1 MRAPEWCHHWQLA
14 ALCGQ
19 GPGWLYEA
27 ALARVAA
34 RGVAV
39 DGGAHIG
46 TWSVLLAADFAQV
59 LAFEPCAENRACLAD
74 NLAGRANVTIH
85 SVALGAADG
94 QAHMALCSEAGA
106 NSGQQMIAAQG
117 LPVPMRALDT
127 LHLPALDLL
136 KLDLEGYELPALIG
150 ARETIRRCRPVIVI
164 EEAGWAA
171 SHGLPE
177 LGARAF
183 LIGLGYRLAERSN
196 TDAILIPT

>member
-1 MRAPEWCHHWQLA
+1 MCN
-14 ALCGQ
+14 Q

-27 ALARVAA
+27 ALARVSA

-46 TWSVLLAADFAQV
+46 TWSLPMAADFAQV
-59 LAFEPCAENRACLAD
+59 LAFEPCAENRSCLAD
-74 NLAGRANVTIH
+74 NLAGCPNVTIH
-85 SVALGAADG
+85 AAALGAADG
-94 QAHMALCSEAGA
+94 QAHMALCPEAGA
-106 NSGQQMIAAQG
+106 NSGQQMITAEG
-117 LPVPMRALDT
+117 LPVPMRALDS
-127 LHLPALDLL
+127 LRLPALDLL

-150 ARETIRRCRPVIVI
+150 ARETIRRCRPVVVI

-171 SHGLPE
+171 SHGLPD

-196 TDAILIPT
+196 TDSILIPT